1 MLTVRSRNPALT
13 DGGVREDPP
22 GEHLRHAGVGVSL
35 RGFRDG
41 VGSLKPQGLGSWVC
55 SLMSDDQPVAK
66 THAHGSGPMITK
78 LIGKRFQFL

>member
-1 MLTVRSRNPALT
+1 M
-13 DGGVREDPP
+13 
-22 GEHLRHAGVGVSL
+22 